1 MFMAVLDFSSLKYFI
16 FPVVRYSCI
25 FEPIAFPI
33 DGICSNPS
41 NPSFLYISSIF
52 EDKVAITSDALRY
65 DLALKITLDLFLA
78 LLFLVP
84 VVLLLLLFLLLPS
97 LLSSSSSISS
107 RNAILRRILATSA
120 LFFMLLSC
128 HD

>member
-41 NPSFLYISSIF
+41 NPSFSYISSMF

-65 DLALKITLDLFLA
+65 DVALKLIRSIFSIVVISGCSL
-78 LLFLVP
+78 
-84 VVLLLLLFLLLPS
+84 VVLVLVLVLVIIAIIANFLH
-97 LLSSSSSISS
+97 
-107 RNAILRRILATSA
+107 
-120 LFFMLLSC
+120 FK
-128 HD
+128 